1 VKVEFEG
8 KEYYTIT
15 DLANAIGVTSRTIK
29 VWEKAKCLPP
39 AYRHP
44 VRDWR
49 LYTQEEIEE
58 LVQLA
63 KKRNYFRDY
72 TREAGSG

>member
-1 VKVEFEG
+1 MKLEFEG
-8 KEYYTIT
+8 KVYHTIT

-29 VWEKAKCLPP
+29 HWEKAGYLPR

-44 VRDWR
+44 IRGWR
-49 LYTQEEIEE
+49 LYTREEIEE

-63 KKRNYFRDY
+63 KSRDYFRK
-72 TREAGSG
+72 